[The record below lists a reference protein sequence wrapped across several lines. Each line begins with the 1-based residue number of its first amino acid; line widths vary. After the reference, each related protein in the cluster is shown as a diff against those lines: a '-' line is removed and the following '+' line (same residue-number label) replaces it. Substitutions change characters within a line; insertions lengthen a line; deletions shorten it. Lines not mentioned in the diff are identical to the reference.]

1 MYWQWLYFAYK
12 GGEGG
17 LKVLVLSVSNLW
29 MPPKQEIINF
39 KLFLASKFYV
49 YVDVNRL
56 TPMVKQETLHT
67 IISIKKKWVRL

>member
-1 MYWQWLYFAYK
+1 
-12 GGEGG
+12 
-17 LKVLVLSVSNLW
+17 

-67 IISIKKKWVRL
+67 IISIKKK